1 MKELNLRDQTMS
13 FLAVMILTAI
23 VVKILWG

>member
-1 MKELNLRDQTMS
+1 MKEPNLRDQTMS
-13 FLAVMILTAI
+13 FLAVMILAAI